1 MFILGKITNRYVIN
15 ALSILIIGMIGMTDY
30 YTGSEFSFSI
40 FYLLPIAGLAL
51 YQNTRYVSLLF
62 NSLIA
67 SLVWFI
73 AEYHSREYSHIFF
86 PFWNAFMRF
95 VIFYSFGLLL
105 LYLKKK
111 QFNLMAANRNL
122 KTLNEE
128 KNRIIGT
135 AAHDLRNSIGGIY
148 SYSGIILD
156 EHQRS
161 LPADVVEAIGYL
173 HSVSKSTLDA
183 LTDLLDISKIESGKV
198 ELNKER
204 YNYIEFIKHHITL
217 YKLIANN
224 KNIRIHLS
232 VFTDDF
238 RFMFDKNYLG
248 EVIDNLLS
256 NAVKY
261 SDPDSEVT
269 VRVSLK
275 DDHHVLTEVID
286 RGRGIQENE
295 QKKLFG
301 YYQTTST
308 QPTAGE
314 TSTGLGLAIAKK
326 IITLHQGEI
335 GLRSIPD
342 QGSTFFYT
350 LPVE

>member
-1 MFILGKITNRYVIN
+1 MFTIGKITNRYVIN
-15 ALSILIIGMIGMTDY
+15 ASSFLMIGLIGMIDY
-30 YTGSEFSFSI
+30 YTGPEFSFSI
-40 FYLLPIAGLAL
+40 FYILPIAGLAI
-51 YQNTRYVSLLF
+51 YRNTRHVSLLI
-62 NSLIA
+62 NSLFA
-67 SLVWFI
+67 SAVWFM
-73 AEYHSREYSHIFF
+73 AEYYSRDYSHIVF
-86 PFWNAFMRF
+86 PLWNAFMRF
-95 VIFYSFGLLL
+95 VIFFSFGLLL
-105 LYLKKK
+105 LYLKIK
-111 QFNLMAANRNL
+111 QFNLLAANINL
-122 KTLNEE
+122 TTLNEE
-128 KNRIIGT
+128 KNLIIGT
-135 AAHDLRNSIGGIY
+135 AAHDLRNSVGGIY
-148 SYSGIILD
+148 SYSRIILD
-156 EHQRS
+156 EHKHN
-161 LPADVVEAIGYL
+161 LPPDVVEAIEYL
-173 HSVSKSTLDA
+173 HSVSSSTLDA
-183 LTDLLDISKIESGKV
+183 LTELLDISKIESGKV
-198 ELNKER
+198 LLSKER
-204 YNYIEFIKHHITL
+204 HNYIKFIKHHIAL

-232 VFTDDF
+232 IFTDDF
-238 RFMFDKNYLG
+238 CFLFDKNYLG

-256 NAVKY
+256 NAIKY

-286 RGRGIQENE
+286 QGEGIQRNE
-295 QKKLFG
+295 QNKLFN

-326 IITLHQGEI
+326 IVTLHQGEI

>member
-1 MFILGKITNRYVIN
+1 MFTIGKITNRYVVN
-15 ALSILIIGMIGMTDY
+15 GLSFLIIILIGVTDY
-30 YTGSEFSFSI
+30 HTGSEFSFSI
-40 FYLLPIAGLAL
+40 FYLLPITGLAM
-51 YQNTRYVSLLF
+51 YRNTKYESLLI
-62 NSLIA
+62 NSIFA
-67 SLVWFI
+67 SVVWFI
-73 AEYHSREYSHIFF
+73 AEYHSREYSQVFF
-86 PFWNAFMRF
+86 PFWNAFMRLA
-95 VIFYSFGLLL
+95 IFYSFGLLL
-105 LYLKKK
+105 LYLKEK
-111 QFNLMAANRNL
+111 QMNLLVANKNL
-122 KTLNEE
+122 KALNEE

-148 SYSGIILD
+148 SYSRIILD

-161 LPADVVEAIGYL
+161 LPPEVAEAIEYL
-173 HSVSKSTLDA
+173 HSVSSNTLDA

-198 ELNKER
+198 ELSKER
-204 YNYIEFIKHHITL
+204 YNYIEFIKNHIAL

-232 VFTDDF
+232 VFTDEF
-238 RFMFDKNYLG
+238 ILTFDKNYLG

-256 NAVKY
+256 NAIKY

-275 DDHHVLTEVID
+275 DEHRLFTEVID
-286 RGRGIQENE
+286 QGRGIQEDE
-295 QKKLFG
+295 QKKLFN

-326 IITLHQGEI
+326 IVTLHQGVI

-342 QGSTFFYT
+342 QGSTFFYA